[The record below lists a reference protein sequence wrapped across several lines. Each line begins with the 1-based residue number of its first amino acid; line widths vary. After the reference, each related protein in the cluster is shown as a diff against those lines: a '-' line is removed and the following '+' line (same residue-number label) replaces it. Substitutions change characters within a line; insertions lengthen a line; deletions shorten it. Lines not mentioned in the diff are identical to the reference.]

1 MIVELLDYIVDHGK
15 IDVYVQSDGM
25 YIWDTDT
32 SPSLGI
38 EALAIWRV
46 GYEWSITPIM
56 SWSPG
61 DTVRIYIYIET
72 YMRVYIYVYIYCIYC
87 IWVCPNILQ

>member
-38 EALAIWRV
+38 
-46 GYEWSITPIM
+46 
-56 SWSPG
+56 
-61 DTVRIYIYIET
+61 
-72 YMRVYIYVYIYCIYC
+72 
-87 IWVCPNILQ
+87 